1 MQTRT
6 FSYET
11 NFLPYTPPLI
21 FAIIRPGIFP
31 QIVLESSGCRLTNS
45 MLSFPNFAGLIF
57 GN

>member
-11 NFLPYTPPLI
+11 NFLPYTPLI

-31 QIVLESSGCRLTNS
+31 KIVLESSGCRLTNS
-45 MLSFPNFAGLIF
+45 TLSFPNFAGLIF